1 MVESRQILSI
11 APAAL
16 AAAGV
21 VGWEE
26 TGPISPLRAPDQRQ
40 PWAWRLPRETG
51 ARVLADPRLQEEL
64 TLAWD
69 DAVAHTAPV
78 RLALYDVPP
87 TQRLALVAR
96 LRTLRPAVGAVFVAD
111 RTLDPEPCW
120 DWPLRVGAVT
130 ADTTAKLFDRLRSDR
145 RIAPLVHAY
154 TLGTRARDCDL
165 LVVSGPEE
173 FALLEQGLADGA
185 GATCVLW
192 CARRPLGR
200 DGPARLDAVARTLG
214 ASGWIVAD
222 LAADGAT
229 DADDDADAA
238 AGRLHRLVRE
248 LSVGLP
254 LDEAATEAGSRL
266 TVAHPELVE
275 RRTLSDEVRYA
286 GGSMG
291 DLRPPGPP
299 TMPVEAPAPAP
310 APGGAGRRP
319 KGAGRFMHSRT
330 GLRRKAT
337 APQREIPRPGAA
349 TGRPDARFLQA
360 MVTLQATG
368 EQRRRAFRP
377 GADHDV
383 HVRVGAGSP
392 EWHAVEEE
400 FRTEDLTFRK
410 SGARLVVEF
419 YEDRSSASRH
429 PSKTIVLPDRGA
441 SSEAVFPVSVGP
453 DELEIRCGARVY
465 HADRLV
471 QRLELVGP
479 VAEADGPVAGQE
491 ISVRGELFSS
501 LTVTPGAAP
510 GPGADRRAVIRVEDG
525 ERADIHLGGRTVPV
539 RLDGLDDFRAMIR
552 EHLTGVLAQDADARQ
567 PGDRAPDELLR
578 GLAQQGSTL
587 FDQLVTLGLG
597 ALKDVTY
604 LQVVSAEAAELWP
617 AEFVYDYGYP
627 RDGARLCVNWRQALD
642 TGICTCTRAD
652 GTAGVGRRTVCPLG
666 FWGIRLEIERR
677 VQRDRLAETVVEPDA
692 ADQGRALR
700 PVDSVLFAVSH
711 NVRAADRTAATRALR
726 TSFGV
731 DGLYTATSWRGWR
744 KVVRAQ
750 GPPLLLALPHNA
762 RDDGNTVVLEIG
774 NRLKPSRLPSVLI
787 GRQDILSDLHE
798 GGTGPI
804 VMLLGCTMAEADVS
818 WQNVA
823 AKFLQENAPV
833 VVGTLVPTLGRQA
846 AVMAGIAAAMLA
858 DRANDGKSVGELV
871 RDIRR
876 RLLALGFTLAMSIV
890 AFGDARW
897 LVAGPAAPDP
907 AGTGPT
913 GDSPAGNSP
922 AGDSPAGNSPTGT
935 GPATASPTGVGPAGG
950 AP

>member
-1 MVESRQILSI
+1 MVASRQILSI

-21 VGWEE
+21 VGWED
-26 TGPISPLRAPDQRQ
+26 TGPTSPLRAPDQGR
-40 PWAWRLPRETG
+40 PWAWRLPQEIR
-51 ARVLADPRLQEEL
+51 ARVVGDPRLQEEL
-64 TLAWD
+64 SLAWD
-69 DAVAHTAPV
+69 DALEYAAPV

-96 LRTLRPAVGAVFVAD
+96 LRTLRPAVGTVFVAD
-111 RTLDPEPCW
+111 QTLEPEPRW
-120 DWPLRVGAVT
+120 HWPLRVGAVT
-130 ADTTAKLFDRLRSDR
+130 ADAAAELLDGLRSHR
-145 RIAPLVHAY
+145 TIAPLVDAY
-154 TLGTRARDCDL
+154 TLGARDGECDL
-165 LVVSGPEE
+165 LVVSGPEGL
-173 FALLEQGLADGA
+173 ALLEQAHADGA

-192 CARRPLGR
+192 CARQPLGR
-200 DGPARLDAVARTLG
+200 EAPARLDAVVRELG

-222 LAADGAT
+222 LAAG
-229 DADDDADAA
+229 DAGEAV
-238 AGRLHRLVRE
+238 GRLVRE
-248 LSVGLP
+248 LSYDVP
-254 LDEAATEAGSRL
+254 LDQAAARAGSVL
-266 TVAHPELVE
+266 TVAHTELVE
-275 RRTLSDEVRYA
+275 RPTVTGSVRYGSGSGSLQA
-286 GGSMG
+286 YIDGGAQSAHA
-291 DLRPPGPP
+291 PGPP
-299 TMPVEAPAPAP
+299 EPPVPPAPAPAP
-310 APGGAGRRP
+310 APGGAGGSP
-319 KGAGRFMHSRT
+319 TGAGRTGRRRT
-330 GLRRKAT
+330 GLRRKT
-337 APQREIPRPGAA
+337 APPLRESRSPGAA
-349 TGRPDARFLQA
+349 TRRPDARFLQA
-360 MVTLQATG
+360 LVTVRATG
-368 EQRRRAFRP
+368 EQRRQAFRP
-377 GADHDV
+377 GAVHDV
-383 HVRVGAGSP
+383 HVRVGPGSP
-392 EWHAVEEE
+392 EWHALVEE
-400 FRTEDLTFRK
+400 FPTEDLIHRK

-419 YEDRSSASRH
+419 YEDRSTASRH

-441 SSEAVFPVSVGP
+441 SSEAVFPVTVEPG
-453 DELEIRCGARVY
+453 EREIRCGARVY
-465 HADRLV
+465 HADRLL

-479 VAEADGPVAGQE
+479 VAEPDGPVAGQE
-491 ISVRGELFSS
+491 ITIRGELFSS
-501 LTVTPGAAP
+501 LTSTPAAAP
-510 GPGADRRAVIRVEDG
+510 GGSGDRRAVIRVEDG
-525 ERADIHLGGRTVPV
+525 ERADIHLGGKTTPV

-552 EHLTGVLAQDADARQ
+552 EHLTGVLAQDADPRQ

-597 ALKDVTY
+597 ALKDITY

-627 RDGARLCVNWRQALD
+627 RDGARLCANWRQALD
-642 TGICTCTRAD
+642 TGTCTCARAD
-652 GTAGVGRRTVCPLG
+652 GSAGLGRRTVCPLG

-677 VQRDRLAETVVEPDA
+677 VQRDRLAGTVVEPDA

-731 DGLYTATSWRGWR
+731 DGLHTATSWRAWR
-744 KVVRAQ
+744 NVVRTQ
-750 GPPLLLALPHNA
+750 GPPLLLALPHNG
-762 RDDGNTVVLEIG
+762 RDEGNTVVLEIG

-823 AKFLQENAPV
+823 AKFLQESAPV

-897 LVAGPAAPDP
+897 VVAGPGPAPDP
-907 AGTGPT
+907 TGAGPMGA
-913 GDSPAGNSP
+913 D
-922 AGDSPAGNSPTGT
+922 
-935 GPATASPTGVGPAGG
+935 PAGG